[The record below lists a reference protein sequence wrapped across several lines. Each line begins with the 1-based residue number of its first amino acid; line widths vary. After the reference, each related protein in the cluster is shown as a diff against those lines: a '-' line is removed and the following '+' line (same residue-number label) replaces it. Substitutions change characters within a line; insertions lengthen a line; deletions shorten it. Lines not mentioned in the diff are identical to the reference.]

1 MNYRDELTSTFDCT
15 IEFVKY
21 TETATRVEECH
32 GYHTFE
38 DIRETNVIQTI
49 KINVNGLEIDITDNL
64 TELQKQ
70 QISENL

>member
-1 MNYRDELTSTFDCT
+1 MQEQKTSTFDCT
-15 IEFVKY
+15 IEFTNYSEKS
-21 TETATRVEECH
+21 TRVEECH

-38 DIRETNVIQTI
+38 DYNESNVIESI
-49 KINVNGLEIDITDNL
+49 KVNINGFELDITDLL

>member
-1 MNYRDELTSTFDCT
+1 MQEEKTAVFDCT
-15 IEFVKY
+15 IEY
-21 TETATRVEECH
+21 TNYWQKSTRIEECH

-38 DIRETNVIQTI
+38 DINEANVIDTI
-49 KINVNGLEIDITDNL
+49 KININGFELDITDNL

>member
-1 MNYRDELTSTFDCT
+1 MRYTDELTSTFDCT

-21 TETATRVEECH
+21 TETATRIEECH

-38 DIRETNVIQTI
+38 DIRETNVIDSI
-49 KINVNGLEIDITDNL
+49 KINVNGLEIDITDL
-64 TELQKQ
+64 ITELQKQ